1 MDQAKQGQK
10 HDWADPTGMK
20 LGDSAQSWPQAAS
33 RKKLENP
40 WNLLPISIPIHSS
53 MYQNFQEP
61 TPAFITGSTQG
72 SLLDIWSDR
81 FPDPFRVLE
90 QIPLGLDR
98 DADLAPSPARVDWK
112 ETPEG
117 HVIMMDIPG
126 LRKEEVKI
134 EVDESQRV
142 LRVSGERKK
151 EEEKKGDHWHRME
164 RSYGKFWRQFRLPNN
179 VDLEG
184 VKAKLE
190 NGVLTLSLPNLSSD
204 RIKGPKVVS
213 IAGGDEE
220 ENPKLKNDIEQ
231 LISGLVA
238 QGGGDWSDDRS
249 KEPVLT
255 DKMCSLMLNYQNL
268 RGLRSEVLQ
277 MILNSLFLVWSH
289 CVVVTGRMTDP
300 KNHSWSNPAQG
311 VEK

>member
-1 MDQAKQGQK
+1 MPPGDITQG
-10 HDWADPTGMK
+10 AGSEDP
-20 LGDSAQSWPQAAS
+20 SQ
-33 RKKLENP
+33 NP

-53 MYQNFQEP
+53 MYRNFHER
-61 TPAFITGSTQG
+61 TPASITGSTQG
-72 SLLDIWSDR
+72 SLLDIWPDR

-98 DADLAPSPARVDWK
+98 DADIAPSPARVDWK

-268 RGLRSEVLQ
+268 RGLRSEVS
-277 MILNSLFLVWSH
+277 MIRPCTDLSIVRSLALLLN
-289 CVVVTGRMTDP
+289 VT
-300 KNHSWSNPAQG
+300 NNLLS
-311 VEK
+311 